1 LYQGDGLAKKT
12 VRDID
17 VDGKR
22 VLVRVDFNVPFDIN
36 TGDISDDSRIKAVLP
51 TIEYLVAHK
60 SKIILC
66 SHLGRP
72 GGSVVEGLRMTPI
85 ARRLSKLLNLTVST
99 ASDCIGSDVEKAIN
113 NLKPGEILLLE
124 NLRFH
129 PGEKANDDSFARAL
143 ANLADIYVDDAF
155 GTAHRAHASTVGVAK
170 YLPAVAGFLMEKEL
184 TALGGILRDPEHP
197 FAALLGG
204 AKVSDKI
211 SLIQNILNKID
222 KLLVGGGMAATFLKA
237 EGYSIGLSLVEE
249 DKQDLARELMDIARS
264 KNVSLLLPLDVLV
277 AESITEEANGS
288 TVEISNIP
296 EDKSIVDIGPRT
308 IEMFSQQLMS
318 CQTIFW
324 NGPMG
329 VYEIKQFAS
338 GTNSM
343 AELLAS
349 LKATTIVGGGSTAEI
364 VEELHLASKM
374 SHVSTGGGASLQFL
388 EGKTLPG
395 VAVLQ
400 DK

>member
-1 LYQGDGLAKKT
+1 LYLGEGLAKKT
-12 VRDID
+12 IRDID
-17 VDGKR
+17 VCEKI
-22 VLVRVDFNVPFDIN
+22 VLVRVDFNVPLDIN
-36 TGDISDDSRIKAVLP
+36 TGAISDDSRIQAVLP
-51 TIEYLVAHK
+51 TIKYLINHK
-60 SKIILC
+60 ARIILC

-72 GGSVVEGLRMTPI
+72 DGNMVDGLRMAPI
-85 ARRLSKLLNLTVST
+85 AQRLSQLLKLPVLT
-99 ASDCIGSDVEKAIN
+99 ASNCIGSDVEKAVN
-113 NLKPGEILLLE
+113 NLKPGGILLLE

-129 PGEKANDDSFARAL
+129 SEEEANDDSFARAL
-143 ANLADIYVDDAF
+143 ANFADIYVDDAF

-184 TALGGILRDPEHP
+184 AALGGILENPQHP

-211 SLIQNILNKID
+211 SLIQNILNKVD
-222 KLLVGGGMAATFLKA
+222 KLLVGGGMAATFFKA
-237 EGYSIGLSLVEE
+237 EGYSVGLSLVETN
-249 DKQDLARELMDIARS
+249 KQDLAHELKEAANS
-264 KNVSLLLPLDVLV
+264 KDVSLLLPLDVVV
-277 AESITEEANGS
+277 AESISKEATGHI
-288 TVEISNIP
+288 VEISNVP
-296 EDKSIVDIGPRT
+296 KNESIVDIGPRT

-329 VYEIKQFAS
+329 VYEIEQFAS
-338 GTNSM
+338 GTKAM

-349 LKATTIVGGGSTAEI
+349 LKATTIVGGGSTVEI
-364 VEELHLASKM
+364 VEEMHLASKM